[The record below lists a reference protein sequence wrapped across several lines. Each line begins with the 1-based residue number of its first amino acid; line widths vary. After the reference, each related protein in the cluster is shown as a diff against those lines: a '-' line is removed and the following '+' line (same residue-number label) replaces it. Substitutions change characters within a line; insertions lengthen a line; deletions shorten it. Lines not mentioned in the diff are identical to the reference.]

1 MVRKT
6 INMKSSLTTIQ
17 IKEFEK
23 NILKCQNANKYFDDS
38 RINIIKD
45 SSKLREKLLFIINDC
60 PELLRYDSINS
71 IVNHVLKT
79 SNVLEIYDFLDI
91 SQNQK
96 KYIADSLV
104 KTE

>member
-1 MVRKT
+1 
-6 INMKSSLTTIQ
+6 MKSSLTTIQ